1 MRRRSSSGQQYVRRF
16 CKSPIVKG
24 AQLDNDEN
32 MRSTDNS
39 IYANTMALARNAD
52 FCVPIVGLLAMDQ
65 KKVESLVAMIRNGA
79 DDAQA
84 SMPQEPTTAKG
95 VALEQ
100 PGKIVMLAS
109 LIKRLQ
115 QADLL
120 EGELLTTF
128 EAQNKLQKHAYI
140 AKTLG
145 VPLDYEFN
153 FLENGAFSTDM
164 SIDIYETDGVK
175 DTIDP
180 FGQMPGAFET
190 FVDLARGRGSRWLQA
205 TTFALR
211 DLELDDTDD
220 EFAARV
226 MHGSRLYEK
235 KMLKR
240 VFAHVHE
247 RVRRAGGARPAGAA
261 HAAAIPARDG
271 CPYAFVDKAAPPTK
285 HLTDHT
291 PNPHMQWFGIM
302 LLPTLVIEHVS
313 AGSVIL

>member
-1 MRRRSSSGQQYVRRF
+1 MSPKDRRIRRRSSSGQQYVRRF
-16 CKSPIVKG
+16 CKSPILKG
-24 AQLDNDEN
+24 ARLNNGEN
-32 MRSTDNS
+32 MRSTGNFM
-39 IYANTMALARNAD
+39 YANIITLARNAD

-65 KKVESLVAMIRNGA
+65 KKVESLFAMIRNGGN
-79 DDAQA
+79 DAQA
-84 SMPQEPTTAKG
+84 SMQQEPTTAKG

-109 LIKRLQ
+109 LIERLQ
-115 QADLL
+115 QADFL
-120 EGELLTTF
+120 EGDLLTTF

-145 VPLDYEFN
+145 VPLHYEFN

-164 SIDIYETDGVK
+164 SIDIYETDGIK

-205 TTFALR
+205 ITFALR

-240 VFAHVHE
+240 VFAHVRDRMREHGACAPSGSCA
-247 RVRRAGGARPAGAA
+247 RRGDPGAGSEAGAPGSTAGAGGGRNFMPCDPLGWLPVRIRGQSRPF
-261 HAAAIPARDG
+261 H
-271 CPYAFVDKAAPPTK
+271 
-285 HLTDHT
+285 
-291 PNPHMQWFGIM
+291 
-302 LLPTLVIEHVS
+302 
-313 AGSVIL
+313 